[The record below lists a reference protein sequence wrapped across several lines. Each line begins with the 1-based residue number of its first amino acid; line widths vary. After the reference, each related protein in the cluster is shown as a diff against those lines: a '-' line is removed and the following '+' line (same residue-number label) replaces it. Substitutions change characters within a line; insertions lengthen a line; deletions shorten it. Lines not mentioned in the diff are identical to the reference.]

1 MGSHPLP
8 SLVRHEFEALAV
20 VGPCSVVPR
29 NHLPAAIAV
38 TASVGMACK
47 GSGIR
52 AGIGGLESLRPDSA
66 SGYPRGSQPFRFV
79 SPL

>member
-1 MGSHPLP
+1 MGSHPFP

-20 VGPCSVVPR
+20 VGPCSVVPG

-47 GSGIR
+47 GSGTVR
-52 AGIGGLESLRPDSA
+52 AGIGGLSSTL
-66 SGYPRGSQPFRFV
+66 GYPVVLNPFGS
-79 SPL
+79 SHLCD